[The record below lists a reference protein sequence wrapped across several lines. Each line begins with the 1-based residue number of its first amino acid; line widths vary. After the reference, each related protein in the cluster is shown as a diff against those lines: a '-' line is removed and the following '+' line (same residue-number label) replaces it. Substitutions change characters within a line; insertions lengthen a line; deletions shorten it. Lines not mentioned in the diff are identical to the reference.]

1 MQAENKMA
9 VTPIGKLICQ
19 MSAPPLISMFLQYSY
34 NLIDS
39 IFVAKLGENALTAV
53 SLSFPITTLMN
64 AASIWIG
71 VGVNVLIAG
80 YLGGKA
86 QDKADSVVTHG
97 ILLSFVVGAL
107 LNILVLLIMK
117 PYFRA
122 FTGNEEIYKLSIAY
136 MGLCSLMQIPNMVH
150 IAIQKMIQATGN
162 MVAPMWFQI
171 AGVVVNFILNPILI
185 FGIGA
190 FPALGICGS
199 ALATVAG
206 YMVSMILA
214 FALLLGTKQKV
225 HFQIKGFRL
234 QKQIIGRIFAFG
246 LPSFIMNALSS
257 FMVTFVNLF
266 LAAYSA
272 TAIAFFGAYFKIQQ
286 LIVMTVNGLI
296 QGCLPVMSFNYGA
309 KNRERLNLAFRYG
322 TILVSIMMIIGT
334 IVVTVYPSQI
344 LKLFAASDEMCSF
357 GISAMRIMAVSYL
370 FCGISTMISTYF
382 QATGNVLS
390 SIGIQLCRQLI
401 LFVPA
406 MWCLDKVFQMNGIWY
421 AFPVTEGI
429 TLIFALVLMVLG
441 GYSNNHS
448 IFKILTEQF
457 KQEKS

>member
-9 VTPIGKLICQ
+9 VMPIGKLICQ

-136 MGLCSLMQIPNMVH
+136 MGFCSFMQIPNMVH

-309 KNRERLNLAFRYG
+309 GNRERLNLAFRYG

>member
-9 VTPIGKLICQ
+9 VMPIGKLICQ

-150 IAIQKMIQATGN
+150 IAIQKIIQATGN

-171 AGVVVNFILNPILI
+171 AGVVVNFIFNPILI

-190 FPALGICGS
+190 FPAMGICGS
-199 ALATVAG
+199 ALATVVG
-206 YMVSMILA
+206 YLVSMILA

-309 KNRERLNLAFRYG
+309 GNRERLNLAFRYG

>member
-9 VTPIGKLICQ
+9 VMPIGKLICQ

-309 KNRERLNLAFRYG
+309 GNRERLNLAFRYG

-457 KQEKS
+457 KQGKS

>member
-1 MQAENKMA
+1 
-9 VTPIGKLICQ
+9 
-19 MSAPPLISMFLQYSY
+19 MFLQYSY

-309 KNRERLNLAFRYG
+309 GNRERLNLAFRYG

>member
-9 VTPIGKLICQ
+9 VMPIGKLICQ

-309 KNRERLNLAFRYG
+309 GNRERLNLAFRYG

-357 GISAMRIMAVSYL
+357 GISFIFTFCL
-370 FCGISTMISTYF
+370 FQKISVEYF
-382 QATGNVLS
+382 
-390 SIGIQLCRQLI
+390 C
-401 LFVPA
+401 F
-406 MWCLDKVFQMNGIWY
+406 DKF
-421 AFPVTEGI
+421 
-429 TLIFALVLMVLG
+429 
-441 GYSNNHS
+441 
-448 IFKILTEQF
+448 
-457 KQEKS
+457 

>member
-19 MSAPPLISMFLQYSY
+19 MLVPPLISMFLQYSY
-34 NLIDS
+34 NLVDS
-39 IFVAKLGENALTAV
+39 IFVARLSEDALTAV

-80 YLGGKA
+80 YLGKKEQNNA
-86 QDKADSVVTHG
+86 NTVVTHG
-97 ILLSFVVGAL
+97 IFLSFIVGAL
-107 LNILVLLIMK
+107 LNILSLLIMK
-117 PYFRA
+117 PYFMA
-122 FTGNEEIYKLSIAY
+122 FSSNEEIYKLSIAY
-136 MGLCSLMQIPNMVH
+136 MSICSFMQIPNMVH
-150 IAIQKMIQATGN
+150 ISIQKIIQATGN
-162 MVAPMWFQI
+162 MVTPMWFQI
-171 AGVVVNFILNPILI
+171 AGVVVNFIFNPILI
-185 FGIGA
+185 FGIGT
-190 FPALGICGS
+190 FPAMGICGS

-206 YMVSMILA
+206 YLVSMILA

-225 HFQIKGFRL
+225 QLKIKGVHW
-234 QKQIIGRIFAFG
+234 QKQIIGKIFALG

-266 LAAYSA
+266 LIAYSA
-272 TAIAFFGAYFKIQQ
+272 TAIAFFGAYFKVQQ
-286 LIVMTVNGLI
+286 LIIMTVNGLI

-309 KNRERLNLAFRYG
+309 KNRERLHLAFSYG

-334 IVVTVYPSQI
+334 IVVIVYPSQI

-382 QATGNVLS
+382 QATEKVLS

>member
-9 VTPIGKLICQ
+9 VMPIGKLICQ

-309 KNRERLNLAFRYG
+309 GNRERLNLAFRYG

-448 IFKILTEQF
+448 IFKILTKQF

>member
-9 VTPIGKLICQ
+9 VMPIGKLICQ

-309 KNRERLNLAFRYG
+309 GNRERLNLAFRYG

-382 QATGNVLS
+382 QATEKVLS

-401 LFVPA
+401 FLVPA

-429 TLIFALVLMVLG
+429 TLIFAIVLIVLG
-441 GYSNNHS
+441 CYCNNHS
-448 IFKILTEQF
+448 IFKILTDRF
-457 KQEKS
+457 K

>member
-1 MQAENKMA
+1 
-9 VTPIGKLICQ
+9 
-19 MSAPPLISMFLQYSY
+19 MFLQYSY

-309 KNRERLNLAFRYG
+309 GNRERLNLAFRYG

-441 GYSNNHS
+441 GYSNNHN

>member
-9 VTPIGKLICQ
+9 VMPIGKLICQ

-309 KNRERLNLAFRYG
+309 GNRERLNLAFRYG

-429 TLIFALVLMVLG
+429 TLIFAIVLMVLG

>member
-9 VTPIGKLICQ
+9 VMPIGKLICQ

-80 YLGGKA
+80 YLGEKA

-309 KNRERLNLAFRYG
+309 GNRERLNLAFRYG

>member
-1 MQAENKMA
+1 
-9 VTPIGKLICQ
+9 

-190 FPALGICGS
+190 FPVLGICGS

-272 TAIAFFGAYFKIQQ
+272 TTIAFFGAYFKIQQ

-309 KNRERLNLAFRYG
+309 KNRERLHLAFSYG

-334 IVVTVYPSQI
+334 IVVIVYPSQI

-448 IFKILTEQF
+448 IFKILTKQF

>member
-9 VTPIGKLICQ
+9 VMPIGKLICQ

-234 QKQIIGRIFAFG
+234 QKQIIGRIFAYG
-246 LPSFIMNALSS
+246 LPSFIMNELSS

-272 TAIAFFGAYFKIQQ
+272 TAIAFFGAYFKVQQ
-286 LIVMTVNGLI
+286 LIIMTVNGLI

-309 KNRERLNLAFRYG
+309 KNRERLHLAFSYG

-334 IVVTVYPSQI
+334 IVVIVYPSQI

>member
-9 VTPIGKLICQ
+9 VMPIGKLICQ

-272 TAIAFFGAYFKIQQ
+272 TAIAFFGAYFKVQQ
-286 LIVMTVNGLI
+286 LIIMTVNGLI

-309 KNRERLNLAFRYG
+309 KNRERLHLAFSYG

-334 IVVTVYPSQI
+334 IVVIVYPSQI

-441 GYSNNHS
+441 GYCNNHS

>member
-9 VTPIGKLICQ
+9 VMPIGKLICQ

-190 FPALGICGS
+190 FPAMGICGS

-206 YMVSMILA
+206 YLVSMILA

-309 KNRERLNLAFRYG
+309 KNRERLHLAFSYG

-334 IVVTVYPSQI
+334 IVVIVYPSQI

>member
-9 VTPIGKLICQ
+9 VMPIGKLICQ

-171 AGVVVNFILNPILI
+171 AEVVVNFILNPILI

-309 KNRERLNLAFRYG
+309 GNRERLNLAFRYG

-429 TLIFALVLMVLG
+429 TLIFALVLMVLV

-457 KQEKS
+457 K

>member
-9 VTPIGKLICQ
+9 VMPIGKLICQ

-309 KNRERLNLAFRYG
+309 GNRERLNLAFRYG
-322 TILVSIMMIIGT
+322 TILGSIMMIIGT

>member
-9 VTPIGKLICQ
+9 VMPIGKLICQ

-71 VGVNVLIAG
+71 VGVNVLIAR

-286 LIVMTVNGLI
+286 LIIMTVNGLI

-309 KNRERLNLAFRYG
+309 GNRERLNLAFRYG

-382 QATGNVLS
+382 QATEKVLS

-401 LFVPA
+401 FLVPVL
-406 MWCLDKVFQMNGIWY
+406 WCLDKLFQMNGIWY

-429 TLIFALVLMVLG
+429 TLIFAIVLIVLG
-441 GYSNNHS
+441 CYCNNHS
-448 IFKILTEQF
+448 IFKILTDRF
-457 KQEKS
+457 K

>member
-9 VTPIGKLICQ
+9 VMPIGKLICQ

-136 MGLCSLMQIPNMVH
+136 MGLCSFMQIPNMVH
-150 IAIQKMIQATGN
+150 ISIQKTIQATGN

-309 KNRERLNLAFRYG
+309 GNRERLNLAFRYG

>member
-9 VTPIGKLICQ
+9 VMPIGKLICQ

-117 PYFRA
+117 PYFRV

-309 KNRERLNLAFRYG
+309 GNRERLNLAFRYG

>member
-9 VTPIGKLICQ
+9 VMPIGKLICQ

-71 VGVNVLIAG
+71 VGVNVLIAR

-286 LIVMTVNGLI
+286 LIIMTVNGLI

-309 KNRERLNLAFRYG
+309 GNRERLNLAFRYG

-334 IVVTVYPSQI
+334 LVVTVYPSQI

-382 QATGNVLS
+382 QATEKVLS

-401 LFVPA
+401 FLVPVL
-406 MWCLDKVFQMNGIWY
+406 WCLDKLFQMNGIWY

-429 TLIFALVLMVLG
+429 TLIFAIVLIVLG
-441 GYSNNHS
+441 CYCNNHS
-448 IFKILTEQF
+448 IFKILTDRF
-457 KQEKS
+457 K

>member
-9 VTPIGKLICQ
+9 VMPIGKLICQ

-80 YLGGKA
+80 YLGGKV

-309 KNRERLNLAFRYG
+309 GNRERLNLAFRYG

>member
-9 VTPIGKLICQ
+9 VMPIGKLICQ

-206 YMVSMILA
+206 YLVSMILA

-309 KNRERLNLAFRYG
+309 GNRERLNLAFRYG

-421 AFPVTEGI
+421 AF
-429 TLIFALVLMVLG
+429 
-441 GYSNNHS
+441 S
-448 IFKILTEQF
+448 
-457 KQEKS
+457 

>member
-9 VTPIGKLICQ
+9 VMPIGKLICQ
-19 MSAPPLISMFLQYSY
+19 MSAPPLISIFLQYSY

-309 KNRERLNLAFRYG
+309 GNRERLNLAFRYG

>member
-309 KNRERLNLAFRYG
+309 KNRERLHLAFSYG

-334 IVVTVYPSQI
+334 IVVIVYPSQI

>member
-9 VTPIGKLICQ
+9 VMPIGKLICQ

-309 KNRERLNLAFRYG
+309 GNRERLNLAFRYG

-441 GYSNNHS
+441 GYSNNYS

-457 KQEKS
+457 KQGKS

>member
-9 VTPIGKLICQ
+9 VMPIGKLICQ

-80 YLGGKA
+80 YLGGKV

-309 KNRERLNLAFRYG
+309 GNRERLNLAFRYG

-429 TLIFALVLMVLG
+429 TLIFAIVLMVLG

>member
-9 VTPIGKLICQ
+9 VMPIGKLICQ

-107 LNILVLLIMK
+107 LNILLLLIMK

-309 KNRERLNLAFRYG
+309 GNRERLNLAFRYG

>member
-9 VTPIGKLICQ
+9 VMPIGKLICQ

-225 HFQIKGFRL
+225 HFKIKGFRL
-234 QKQIIGRIFAFG
+234 QKQIIGKIFAFG

-309 KNRERLNLAFRYG
+309 GNRERLNLAFRYG

-429 TLIFALVLMVLG
+429 TLIFALVLMVLV

-457 KQEKS
+457 K

>member
-9 VTPIGKLICQ
+9 VMPIGKLICQ

-117 PYFRA
+117 PYFRV

-309 KNRERLNLAFRYG
+309 GNRERLNLAFRYG

-390 SIGIQLCRQLI
+390 SFICSGY
-401 LFVPA
+401 V
-406 MWCLDKVFQMNGIWY
+406 VFG
-421 AFPVTEGI
+421 
-429 TLIFALVLMVLG
+429 
-441 GYSNNHS
+441 
-448 IFKILTEQF
+448 
-457 KQEKS
+457 

>member
-1 MQAENKMA
+1 
-9 VTPIGKLICQ
+9 
-19 MSAPPLISMFLQYSY
+19 
-34 NLIDS
+34 
-39 IFVAKLGENALTAV
+39 
-53 SLSFPITTLMN
+53 
-64 AASIWIG
+64 
-71 VGVNVLIAG
+71 
-80 YLGGKA
+80 
-86 QDKADSVVTHG
+86 
-97 ILLSFVVGAL
+97 
-107 LNILVLLIMK
+107 
-117 PYFRA
+117 
-122 FTGNEEIYKLSIAY
+122 
-136 MGLCSLMQIPNMVH
+136 
-150 IAIQKMIQATGN
+150 
-162 MVAPMWFQI
+162 
-171 AGVVVNFILNPILI
+171 
-185 FGIGA
+185 
-190 FPALGICGS
+190 
-199 ALATVAG
+199 
-206 YMVSMILA
+206 MILA

-225 HFQIKGFRL
+225 QLKIKGVHW
-234 QKQIIGRIFAFG
+234 QKQIIGKIFALG

-266 LAAYSA
+266 LIAYSA

-309 KNRERLNLAFRYG
+309 KNRERLNLAFHYG

-382 QATGNVLS
+382 QATEKVLL
-390 SIGIQLCRQLI
+390 SIGIQLCRQLL
-401 LFVPA
+401 LFVPVL
-406 MWCLDKVFQMNGIWY
+406 WCLDKLLQMNGIWL

-429 TLIFALVLMVLG
+429 TLTFAIVLIVLG

-448 IFKILTEQF
+448 IFKFLTEQF

>member
-9 VTPIGKLICQ
+9 VMPIGKLICQ

-309 KNRERLNLAFRYG
+309 GNRERLNLAFRYG

-429 TLIFALVLMVLG
+429 TLIFALVLMVLV

>member
-9 VTPIGKLICQ
+9 VMPIGKLICQ

-162 MVAPMWFQI
+162 MVAPMRFQI

-309 KNRERLNLAFRYG
+309 GNRERLNLAFRYG

>member
-9 VTPIGKLICQ
+9 VMPIGKLICQ

-309 KNRERLNLAFRYG
+309 GNRERLNLAFRYG

-382 QATGNVLS
+382 IVKYWNSTLQAADFICSGYV
-390 SIGIQLCRQLI
+390 
-401 LFVPA
+401 
-406 MWCLDKVFQMNGIWY
+406 VFG
-421 AFPVTEGI
+421 
-429 TLIFALVLMVLG
+429 
-441 GYSNNHS
+441 
-448 IFKILTEQF
+448 
-457 KQEKS
+457 